1 MRRKKDEIA
10 NVKVETTRNR
20 VSIRGAVCSGV
31 VSFPLTMGEA
41 KELEKLGLVR
51 ILGTW

>member
-1 MRRKKDEIA
+1 MKTKKDETA

-31 VSFPLTMGEA
+31 VSFPLRMREA
-41 KELEKLGLVR
+41 KGLEKLGLVR